1 MPSLSLNAQSLFDD
15 LEFLEEF
22 DHFFG
27 DLLYEA
33 HERDPCFL
41 ASGTDFLFNSASS
54 IQLFTFVLN
63 VKTLLSTWVNTLHQ
77 LPIHLMATSNYISC
91 AYLSITWTSHPLA
104 LLSPKQPQ
112 NFLVNIKDHQ
122 RPLVLAWVLWFGVAG
137 MSNFPTN
144 IG

>member
-15 LEFLEEF
+15 LEFLGEF

-63 VKTLLSTWVNTLHQ
+63 VKALLLTWMNTLHQ

-91 AYLSITWTSHPLA
+91 AYLSTTWVSHLISIVVSQTA
-104 LLSPKQPQ
+104 PK
-112 NFLVNIKDHQ
+112 FLGEFKRSSTFFDSCMGSLIFCCRDV
-122 RPLVLAWVLWFGVAG
+122 
-137 MSNFPTN
+137 
-144 IG
+144 